1 MPPTCNFLL
10 GDWRRTDDMQFVT
23 SERAR
28 QRLN

>member
-1 MPPTCNFLL
+1 MQPTCNFLV
-10 GDWRRTDDMQFVT
+10 GDWRCTDDMQFVT